1 MNYRLAQTLSIL
13 FQPLLMPS
21 FLFLV
26 LWAFAAPVLPAWDAS
41 SALLVFGLVFLTTCL
56 IPLISLL
63 ALKVSGNLS
72 GSFFMKDR
80 RQRIVP
86 FVFIS
91 LYYVLTAYLFSSK
104 LFFVNELLIACITVV
119 AALIVVL
126 TIITFW
132 WKISAHSMAMGGS
145 IGVLL
150 AVQFQHSMVAM
161 LWPVL
166 GTVVLAGAVMTSRLY
181 LKAHDPAEVWVGFG
195 VGLLFCFF
203 GLQYLL

>member
-21 FLFLV
+21 FLFLI
-26 LWAFAAPVLPAWDAS
+26 LWAFATPTLPAWDS
-41 SALLVFGLVFLTTCL
+41 SAAMLVLGLVFLTTCL

-63 ALKVSGNLS
+63 ALKVSGNLT

-119 AALIVVL
+119 AALIVL
-126 TIITFW
+126 LAIITFW

-150 AVQFQHSMVAM
+150 AVQFQYSMVAM

-166 GTVVLAGAVMTSRLY
+166 AMVILAGAVMTARLF
-181 LKAHDPAEVWVGFG
+181 LKAHEPAEVWVGFG
-195 VGLLFCFF
+195 LGLLFCFF

>member
-1 MNYRLAQTLSIL
+1 VNYRLAQALSIL

-21 FLFLV
+21 FLFLL
-26 LWAFAAPVLPAWDAS
+26 LWAFAAPTLPSWDAS
-41 SALLVFGLVFLTTCL
+41 SAVLVFGLVFLTTCL

-80 RQRIVP
+80 QQRIVP

-91 LYYVLTAYLFSSK
+91 LYYVLTAYLFTSK

-119 AALIVVL
+119 AALIVLL
-126 TIITFW
+126 TLITFF

-145 IGVLL
+145 VGVLV
-150 AVQFQHSMVAM
+150 AVQMHYTMASM
-161 LWPVL
+161 LWPLL
-166 GTVVLAGAVMTSRLY
+166 GMVVLAGAVMTARLY
-181 LKAHDPAEVWVGFG
+181 LKAHDAAEVWVGFG
-195 VGLLFCFF
+195 VGFLFCFF